1 MKNTLLIL
9 FLFLFAPITYSQESF
24 YPIKDNN
31 TRFIIDGIISDDEWN
46 NAIEVDLD
54 YEVNPG
60 NNISPKEKTKVFIVY
75 SDTHLYIAFKA
86 YANPKEVRASIRS
99 RDDLGMISD
108 DFIVVAFDTYGD
120 SRNNYLLLANAF
132 GSQLDARAVNAITD
146 EDRYDINFNVD
157 FETKGNIVSDGFEI
171 EFKIPFASLP
181 FPNGNNQEWN
191 FNFRRNS
198 FRNGVPIELRSQ
210 PFDRT
215 APCQICQT
223 TDKLILKDIKIEKRI
238 EFLPYVAGNVTGKK
252 ETILDQINYEK
263 FNPNLGLGIN
273 LDLSKNSTLELTLNP
288 DFSQVEADV
297 TQIDVNSSV
306 ALEYPERRPYF
317 NRGTDIVQ
325 YTTGAFYSRSINNP
339 LISTKLISQGKK
351 ERVFFLTALDQN
363 SVYQIAGEDRSYLGQ
378 GDESFVNVL
387 RYQRLIN
394 KNSRL
399 GLLTTNRYYKNG
411 GYGNLLG
418 TDGWFLLS
426 DKLRFTYEVFLNF
439 NKEPNADWI
448 DSNDNIF
455 GRTVTLD
462 NQTFTGKSINI
473 QLYRNTEK
481 WMSYLTYRDF
491 SPNFQA
497 DVGFIVKNN
506 RKWGTL
512 YHAYQ
517 TFPNKPAL
525 QYFSI
530 GTKAD
535 ILYTYEDYLKTISV
549 DGILSIKT
557 LFNTEINFTHDRDVF
572 KNFLGRDYRN
582 LPSNRFQIRSS
593 PNESLAI
600 NLNLTFGRD
609 LAYNEENPEIGREFN
624 FYFMPAI
631 QLSNKLRISP
641 SIRYARL
648 RYMNNDNYYYK
659 GSISRFSIRYQF
671 NNFFNVRIISEY
683 NTFSERFF
691 IQPLIQWNPNPST
704 VFYIG
709 GNQNSLNDFNDD
721 MYSIFRVDQTQIFL
735 KFQYLI
741 GL

>member
-24 YPIKDNN
+24 SPIKDNN

-75 SDTHLYIAFKA
+75 SDTHLYIGFKA

-648 RYMNNDNYYYK
+648 RYMNNDNYYYN

>member
-24 YPIKDNN
+24 SPIKDNN

-351 ERVFFLTALDQN
+351 ERVFFLTAFDQN

-411 GYGNLLG
+411 GYGNLFG

-648 RYMNNDNYYYK
+648 RYMNNDNYYYN

-721 MYSIFRVDQTQIFL
+721 MYSIFRVDQSQIFL

>member
-24 YPIKDNN
+24 SPIKDNN
-31 TRFIIDGIISDDEWN
+31 TQFIIDGIISDDEWN

-75 SDTHLYIAFKA
+75 SDTHLYIGFKA

-448 DSNDNIF
+448 ESNDNIF

-648 RYMNNDNYYYK
+648 RYMNNDNYYYN

-671 NNFFNVRIISEY
+671 NNFFNVRIVSEY

-721 MYSIFRVDQTQIFL
+721 MYSIFRVDQSQIFL

>member
-24 YPIKDNN
+24 SPIKDNN

-426 DKLRFTYEVFLNF
+426 DKLRFTYELFLNF

-448 DSNDNIF
+448 ESNDNIF

-721 MYSIFRVDQTQIFL
+721 MYSIFRVDQSQIFL

>member
-24 YPIKDNN
+24 SPIKDNN

-75 SDTHLYIAFKA
+75 SDTHLYIGFKA

-426 DKLRFTYEVFLNF
+426 DKLRFTYELFLNF

-648 RYMNNDNYYYK
+648 RYMNNDNYYYN

-709 GNQNSLNDFNDD
+709 GNQNSLNDFNND

>member
-24 YPIKDNN
+24 SPIKDNN
-31 TRFIIDGIISDDEWN
+31 TQFIIDGIISDDEWN

-75 SDTHLYIAFKA
+75 SDTHLYIGFKA

-535 ILYTYEDYLKTISV
+535 ILYTYEDYLKTISI

-671 NNFFNVRIISEY
+671 NNFFNVRIVSEY

-709 GNQNSLNDFNDD
+709 GNQNSLNDFNDN

>member
-1 MKNTLLIL
+1 LKNTLLIL

-24 YPIKDNN
+24 SPIKDNN

-75 SDTHLYIAFKA
+75 SDTHLYIGFKA

-108 DFIVVAFDTYGD
+108 DFVLIAFDTYGD

>member
-9 FLFLFAPITYSQESF
+9 FLFLFTPITYSQESF
-24 YPIKDNN
+24 YPIKDNI

-75 SDTHLYIAFKA
+75 SDTHLYIGFKA

-108 DFIVVAFDTYGD
+108 DFIIVAFDTYGD

-411 GYGNLLG
+411 GYGNLVG

-426 DKLRFTYEVFLNF
+426 EKLRFTYELFLNF

-448 DSNDNIF
+448 DSDDNIF

-462 NQTFTGKSINI
+462 DQTFTGKSLNI

-497 DVGFIVKNN
+497 DVGFVVKNN

-517 TFPNKPAL
+517 IFPNKPAL

-535 ILYTYEDYLKTISV
+535 ILYTYEDYLKTISI

-557 LFNTEINFTHDRDVF
+557 LFNTEINYTHDRDVF

-609 LAYNEENPEIGREFN
+609 LAYNEESPEIGREFN
-624 FYFMPAI
+624 FYLMQAI
-631 QLSNKLRISP
+631 QLNNKLRISP
-641 SIRYARL
+641 SVRYARL
-648 RYMNNDNYYYK
+648 RYMNNDNYYYN

-671 NNFFNVRIISEY
+671 NNFFNVRIVSEY

-721 MYSIFRVDQTQIFL
+721 LSSIFRVDQTQIFL

>member
-9 FLFLFAPITYSQESF
+9 FLFLFAPITFSQESF
-24 YPIKDNN
+24 SPIKDNN

-557 LFNTEINFTHDRDVF
+557 LFNTEINFTHDRDLF

-648 RYMNNDNYYYK
+648 RYMNNDNYFYN
-659 GSISRFSIRYQF
+659 GSITRFSIRYQF

-721 MYSIFRVDQTQIFL
+721 MYSIFRVDQSQIFL

>member
-24 YPIKDNN
+24 SPIKDNN

-75 SDTHLYIAFKA
+75 SDTHLYIGFKA

-648 RYMNNDNYYYK
+648 RYMNNDNYYYN

-709 GNQNSLNDFNDD
+709 GNQNSLNDFNDN

>member
-1 MKNTLLIL
+1 LKNTLLIL

-24 YPIKDNN
+24 SPIKDNN

-75 SDTHLYIAFKA
+75 SDTHLYIGFKA

-648 RYMNNDNYYYK
+648 RYMNNDNYYYN

-671 NNFFNVRIISEY
+671 NNFFNVRIVSEY

>member
-9 FLFLFAPITYSQESF
+9 FLFLFTPITYSQESF
-24 YPIKDNN
+24 YPIKDNI
-31 TRFIIDGIISDDEWN
+31 TRFIIDGIISEDEWN

-75 SDTHLYIAFKA
+75 SDTHLYIGFKA

-99 RDDLGMISD
+99 RDDFGMISD

-411 GYGNLLG
+411 GYGNLVG

-426 DKLRFTYEVFLNF
+426 DKLRFTYELFLNF
-439 NKEPNADWI
+439 NNEPNADWI
-448 DSNDNIF
+448 DSDDNIF

-462 NQTFTGKSINI
+462 DQTFTGKSLNI

-481 WMSYLTYRDF
+481 WMSYLTYRDL

-497 DVGFIVKNN
+497 DVGFVVKNN

-517 TFPNKPAL
+517 IFPNKPAL

-535 ILYTYEDYLKTISV
+535 ILYTYEDYLKTISI

-557 LFNTEINFTHDRDVF
+557 LFNTEINYTHDRDVF

-609 LAYNEENPEIGREFN
+609 LAYNEESPEIGREFN
-624 FYFMPAI
+624 FYLMPAI
-631 QLSNKLRISP
+631 QLNNKLRISP
-641 SIRYARL
+641 SVRYARL
-648 RYMNNDNYYYK
+648 RYMNNDNYYYN
-659 GSISRFSIRYQF
+659 GSISRFSVRYQF
-671 NNFFNVRIISEY
+671 NNFFNVRIVSEY

-721 MYSIFRVDQTQIFL
+721 LSSIFRVDQTQIFL

>member
-24 YPIKDNN
+24 SPIKDNN

-426 DKLRFTYEVFLNF
+426 DKLRFTYELFLNF

-448 DSNDNIF
+448 ESNDNIF

-671 NNFFNVRIISEY
+671 NNFFNVRIVSEY

-709 GNQNSLNDFNDD
+709 GNQNSLNDFNDN

>member
-24 YPIKDNN
+24 SPIKDNN
-31 TRFIIDGIISDDEWN
+31 TQFIIDGIISDDEWN

-75 SDTHLYIAFKA
+75 SDTHLYIGFKA

-198 FRNGVPIELRSQ
+198 FRNGIPIELRSQ

-709 GNQNSLNDFNDD
+709 GNQNSLNDFNDN

>member
-24 YPIKDNN
+24 SPIKDNN

-339 LISTKLISQGKK
+339 LVSTKLISQGKK

-648 RYMNNDNYYYK
+648 RYMNNDNYYYN

>member
-24 YPIKDNN
+24 SPIKDNN

-439 NKEPNADWI
+439 NKEPNTDWI
-448 DSNDNIF
+448 ESNDNIF

-549 DGILSIKT
+549 DGIWSIKT
-557 LFNTEINFTHDRDVF
+557 LFNTEINYTHDRDIF

-582 LPSNRFQIRSS
+582 LPSNRFQVRSS

-648 RYMNNDNYYYK
+648 KHMNNDNYYYN

-671 NNFFNVRIISEY
+671 NNFFNVRIVSEY

-704 VFYIG
+704 VFYVG

>member
-9 FLFLFAPITYSQESF
+9 FLFLFVSIVYSQESF
-24 YPIKDNN
+24 SPNKDNKS
-31 TRFIIDGIISDDEWN
+31 RIIIDGIISDDEWN

-75 SDTHLYIAFKA
+75 SDTHLYIGFKA

-99 RDDLGMISD
+99 RDDFGMISD
-108 DFIVVAFDTYGD
+108 DFVVVAFDTYGD

-273 LDLSKNSTLELTLNP
+273 LDLSKNSSLELTLNP

-448 DSNDNIF
+448 ESNDNIF

-648 RYMNNDNYYYK
+648 RYMNNDNYYYN

-671 NNFFNVRIISEY
+671 NNFFNVRIVSEY

>member
-24 YPIKDNN
+24 SPIKDNN

-75 SDTHLYIAFKA
+75 SDTHLYIGFKA

-659 GSISRFSIRYQF
+659 GSITRFSIRYQF

-709 GNQNSLNDFNDD
+709 GNQNSLNDFNDN
-721 MYSIFRVDQTQIFL
+721 MYSIFRVDQSQIFL

>member
-24 YPIKDNN
+24 SPIKDNN
-31 TRFIIDGIISDDEWN
+31 TQFIIDGIISDDEWN

-75 SDTHLYIAFKA
+75 SDTHLYIGFKA

-535 ILYTYEDYLKTISV
+535 ILYTYEDYLKTISI

-709 GNQNSLNDFNDD
+709 GNQNSLNDFNDN

>member
-24 YPIKDNN
+24 SPIKDNN
-31 TRFIIDGIISDDEWN
+31 TQFIIDGIISDDEWN

-75 SDTHLYIAFKA
+75 SDTHLYIGFKA

-273 LDLSKNSTLELTLNP
+273 LDLSKNSTLEITLNP

-648 RYMNNDNYYYK
+648 RYMNNDNYYYN

-671 NNFFNVRIISEY
+671 NNFFNVRIVSEY

-709 GNQNSLNDFNDD
+709 GNQNSLNDFNDN

>member
-9 FLFLFAPITYSQESF
+9 FLFLFVSITYSQESF
-24 YPIKDNN
+24 SPNKDNN

-75 SDTHLYIAFKA
+75 SDTHLYIGFKA

-99 RDDLGMISD
+99 RDDFGMISD

-648 RYMNNDNYYYK
+648 RYMNNDNYYYN

>member
-24 YPIKDNN
+24 SPIKDNN

-75 SDTHLYIAFKA
+75 SDTHLYIGFKA

-648 RYMNNDNYYYK
+648 RYMNNDNYYYN
-659 GSISRFSIRYQF
+659 GSITRFSIRYQF

>member
-24 YPIKDNN
+24 SPIKDNN
-31 TRFIIDGIISDDEWN
+31 TQFIIDGIISDDEWN

-75 SDTHLYIAFKA
+75 SDTHLYIGFKA

-535 ILYTYEDYLKTISV
+535 ILYTYEDYLKTISI

-648 RYMNNDNYYYK
+648 RYMNNDNYYYN

-671 NNFFNVRIISEY
+671 NNFFNVRIVSEY

-709 GNQNSLNDFNDD
+709 GNQNSLNDFNDN

>member
-24 YPIKDNN
+24 SPIKDNN

-75 SDTHLYIAFKA
+75 SDTHLYIGFKA

-99 RDDLGMISD
+99 RDDFGMISD

-426 DKLRFTYEVFLNF
+426 DKLRFTYELFLNF

-557 LFNTEINFTHDRDVF
+557 LFNTEINYTHDRDVF

-648 RYMNNDNYYYK
+648 RYMNNDNYYYN

-721 MYSIFRVDQTQIFL
+721 MYSIFRVDQSQIFL

>member
-60 NNISPKEKTKVFIVY
+60 NNILPKEKTKVFIVY
-75 SDTHLYIAFKA
+75 SDTHLYIGFKA

-99 RDDLGMISD
+99 RDDFGMISD

-648 RYMNNDNYYYK
+648 RYMNNDNYYYN
-659 GSISRFSIRYQF
+659 GSITRFSIRYQF

-691 IQPLIQWNPNPST
+691 MQPLIQWNPNPST

>member
-24 YPIKDNN
+24 SPIKDNN

-75 SDTHLYIAFKA
+75 SDTHLYIGFKA

-648 RYMNNDNYYYK
+648 RYMNNDNYYYN

-671 NNFFNVRIISEY
+671 NNFFNVRIVSEY

>member
-24 YPIKDNN
+24 SPIKDNN

-75 SDTHLYIAFKA
+75 SDTHLYIGFKA

-671 NNFFNVRIISEY
+671 NNFFNVRIVSEY

-709 GNQNSLNDFNDD
+709 GNQNSLNDFNDN

>member
-24 YPIKDNN
+24 SPIKDNN

-75 SDTHLYIAFKA
+75 SDTHLYIGFKA

-535 ILYTYEDYLKTISV
+535 ILYTYEDYLKTISI

-648 RYMNNDNYYYK
+648 RYMNNNNYYYN

-671 NNFFNVRIISEY
+671 NNFFNVRIVSEY

-709 GNQNSLNDFNDD
+709 GNQNSLNDFNDN

>member
-24 YPIKDNN
+24 SPKKDNN

-75 SDTHLYIAFKA
+75 SDTHLYIGFKA

-157 FETKGNIVSDGFEI
+157 FETQGNIVSDGFEI

-223 TDKLILKDIKIEKRI
+223 TDKLILKEIKIEKRI

-641 SIRYARL
+641 SIRYAKL
-648 RYMNNDNYYYK
+648 KYLNSNNYYYN
-659 GSISRFSIRYQF
+659 GSISRFSVRYQF
-671 NNFFNVRIISEY
+671 NNFFNVRIVSEY

-721 MYSIFRVDQTQIFL
+721 MLSVFRVDQTQIFL
-735 KFQYLI
+735 KFQYLV

>member
-1 MKNTLLIL
+1 M
-9 FLFLFAPITYSQESF
+9 
-24 YPIKDNN
+24 
-31 TRFIIDGIISDDEWN
+31 
-46 NAIEVDLD
+46 
-54 YEVNPG
+54 
-60 NNISPKEKTKVFIVY
+60 
-75 SDTHLYIAFKA
+75 
-86 YANPKEVRASIRS
+86 
-99 RDDLGMISD
+99 
-108 DFIVVAFDTYGD
+108 
-120 SRNNYLLLANAF
+120 
-132 GSQLDARAVNAITD
+132 
-146 EDRYDINFNVD
+146 
-157 FETKGNIVSDGFEI
+157 
-171 EFKIPFASLP
+171 
-181 FPNGNNQEWN
+181 
-191 FNFRRNS
+191 
-198 FRNGVPIELRSQ
+198 RSQ

-223 TDKLILKDIKIEKRI
+223 TDKLILKDIKIEKRV

-252 ETILDQINYEK
+252 ETIIDQINYEK

-448 DSNDNIF
+448 ESNDNIF

-462 NQTFTGKSINI
+462 SQKFTGKSINI

-648 RYMNNDNYYYK
+648 RYMNNDNYYYN

-671 NNFFNVRIISEY
+671 NNFFNVRIVSEY
-683 NTFSERFF
+683 NTFSQRFF

-735 KFQYLI
+735 KFQYLF

>member
-24 YPIKDNN
+24 YPTKDNN

-75 SDTHLYIAFKA
+75 SDTHLYIGFKA

-426 DKLRFTYEVFLNF
+426 DKLRFTYELFLNF

-506 RKWGTL
+506 RKWGTI

-648 RYMNNDNYYYK
+648 RYMNNDNYYYN

-671 NNFFNVRIISEY
+671 NNFFNVRIVSEY

-709 GNQNSLNDFNDD
+709 GNQNSLNDFNDN

>member
-75 SDTHLYIAFKA
+75 SDTHLYIGFKA

-426 DKLRFTYEVFLNF
+426 DKLRFTYELFLNF

-648 RYMNNDNYYYK
+648 RYMNNDNYYYN

-671 NNFFNVRIISEY
+671 NNFFNVRIVSEY

-709 GNQNSLNDFNDD
+709 GNQNSLNDFNDN

>member
-24 YPIKDNN
+24 SPIKDNN

-648 RYMNNDNYYYK
+648 RYMNNDNYYYN

>member
-24 YPIKDNN
+24 SPIKDNN
-31 TRFIIDGIISDDEWN
+31 TQFIIDGIISDDEWN

-75 SDTHLYIAFKA
+75 SDTHLYIGFKA

-157 FETKGNIVSDGFEI
+157 FETKGSIVSDGFEI

-535 ILYTYEDYLKTISV
+535 ILYTYEDYLKTISI

>member
-24 YPIKDNN
+24 SPIKDNN
-31 TRFIIDGIISDDEWN
+31 TQFIIDGIISDDEWN

-411 GYGNLLG
+411 GYGNLIG

-448 DSNDNIF
+448 ESNDNIF

-671 NNFFNVRIISEY
+671 NNFFNVRIVSEY

-709 GNQNSLNDFNDD
+709 GNQNSLNDFNDN

>member
-24 YPIKDNN
+24 SPIKDNN

-108 DFIVVAFDTYGD
+108 DFVLIAFDTYGD

-721 MYSIFRVDQTQIFL
+721 MYSIFRVDQSQIFL

>member
-24 YPIKDNN
+24 SPIKDNN

-75 SDTHLYIAFKA
+75 SDTHLYIGFKA

-108 DFIVVAFDTYGD
+108 DFVLIAFDTYGD

-648 RYMNNDNYYYK
+648 RYMNNDNYYYN

-671 NNFFNVRIISEY
+671 NNFFNVRIVSEY

-709 GNQNSLNDFNDD
+709 GNQNSLNDFNDN